1 MKAVVFELLAPEIE
15 ALVARE
21 TSPDDPLGKDSP
33 VLAFFYAVY
42 AELFAS
48 LGLATEIAFDAA
60 TKQRAFA
67 AEEKA
72 VVDGRIGLAEVFRL
86 FGVLCD
92 LYPDVLGVEYGG
104 DDQDFEEV
112 RAELVPELL
121 SQLAE
126 TGSDLHNDTFAAAA
140 QGTLRAYEAALR
152 GPQAQG
158 EA

>member
-1 MKAVVFELLAPEIE
+1 MKAEVFDLLAPEIE
-15 ALVARE
+15 ALATRD
-21 TSPDDPLGKDSP
+21 TYPDDPLGKDSP
-33 VLAFFYAVY
+33 VLAFFNAVY
-42 AELFAS
+42 AEVFAS
-48 LGLATEIAFDAA
+48 LGLATEIAFDDA

-67 AEEKA
+67 AEEQA
-72 VVDGRIGLAEVFRL
+72 VLDDRIGLAEVFRL

-126 TGSDLHNDTFAAAA
+126 TGADLHSETFAAAA
-140 QGTLRAYEAALR
+140 QRTRQAYEAALK
-152 GPQAQG
+152 GSQTQG
-158 EA
+158 EV